1 MTKEEAVVT
10 VNNVCGLLGKHE
22 FVFRKGLNLLVSR
35 NALGVSSVM
44 KGIACALGLSDGL
57 QDCIHAL
64 ASEAT
69 ASIRIGSMEWSC
81 HLVASE
87 RGVEVAKRQPPP
99 TSSEHVHA
107 CVVNEKHPLCDLNDE
122 AVRNLLRTLSG
133 ADAKESEIRTLSVK
147 FTDLQTRMNRT
158 KVEKNAFESQLS
170 EYAALSEQKME
181 LEVKYNKSLE
191 QMKNSQGTEQS
202 KDTDAEALQSQL
214 KAKRAQ
220 LQQAQQVY
228 EELLSKRKSMETK
241 LELAL
246 EEQGEKQELRKLD
259 EARETKVK
267 LNQRALMANNR
278 RALFG
283 AYKRFLTIVQQTR
296 HEVEELKMKVDSAAR
311 VEQRPEFKA
320 QLEEALRQYDETWE
334 ECPLCAAFKKT
345 KPRCLLQTI
354 PIETRI
360 ATFGEV
366 ATYEQSK
373 QKQASAEITEALNT
387 IQALEPMETQA
398 SSQIGD
404 LQKGVKGLS
413 AQINEAEKAV
423 EQLQA
428 EEQKLDRNLFKL
440 NRDVALRLE
449 ATQVKE
455 QIRGLDAKLAEK
467 TKLQRELRTKANEF
481 DEYKEKLMKVRGELN
496 QAQAEHDR
504 RLHAARI
511 KFNTEASK
519 IMREVG
525 FKGFTNLEVT
535 DEFQVKIMRTVGGR
549 KFEER
554 LTMLSTSE
562 RTAMIILLSL
572 AAKLAYLP
580 DAPIFAVD
588 TISTSF
594 DPKRFANLVEY
605 MKDKVQYLIV
615 TLHSPQEAETI
626 KILHTFPA

>member
-1 MTKEEAVVT
+1 MSKEEAVVT
-10 VNNVCGLLGKHE
+10 LNNVCGLLGKHE
-22 FVFRKGLNLLVSR
+22 FAFRKGLNVLVSR

-44 KGIACALGLSDGL
+44 NGIACALGLSNGL
-57 QDCIHAL
+57 QDYIHAL

-69 ASIRIGSMEWSC
+69 ASIRIGSIEWSC

-99 TSSEHVHA
+99 KSSEHVHA
-107 CVVNEKHPLCDLNDE
+107 CMVNERHPLYDLNDE
-122 AVRNLLRTLSG
+122 AVRNLLRSLSE
-133 ADAKESEIRTLSVK
+133 ADAKESEVRTLTAK

-170 EYAALSEQKME
+170 EYATLPEQKME

-202 KDTDAEALQSQL
+202 KDTDAEDLQSQL

-228 EELLSKRKSMETK
+228 EELLSKRKTMETK

-246 EEQGEKQELRKLD
+246 KEQGEKQELRKLS

-267 LNQRALMANNR
+267 LNQRALIANNR

-296 HEVEELKMKVDSAAR
+296 HEVEDLKMKIGSAAR
-311 VEQRPEFKA
+311 VEQPELKA
-320 QLEEALRQYDETWE
+320 QPEEALKQYDETWE

-345 KPRCLLQTI
+345 RPRCLLQTI

-360 ATFGEV
+360 ATFGEI
-366 ATYEQSK
+366 ATDEQRK
-373 QKQASAEITEALNT
+373 QKLASAEVTEALNI
-387 IQALEPMETQA
+387 IQALEPKEAEA
-398 SSQIGD
+398 SNQIGD
-404 LQKGVKGLS
+404 LQKGLKELS
-413 AQINEAEKAV
+413 AQINEAEKV
-423 EQLQA
+423 QEQLQGD
-428 EEQKLDRNLFKL
+428 EQKLDRDFFKL
-440 NRDVALRLE
+440 NREVALRLE
-449 ATQVKE
+449 GTQVKE

-467 TKLQRELRTKANEF
+467 TKLQRELRAKANEF
-481 DEYKEKLMKVRGELN
+481 DEYKEKLMKVRGDLN
-496 QAQAEHDR
+496 EAQAEHDR

-511 KFNTEASK
+511 KFNAEASK

-525 FKGFTNLEVT
+525 FKGFVNVEVT
-535 DEFQVKIMRTVGGR
+535 DKFQVKVMRKVGGR
-549 KFEER
+549 EFEER

-562 RTAMIILLSL
+562 RTAMIILL
-572 AAKLAYLP
+572 AIVAKLAYLP
-580 DAPIFAVD
+580 DAPIFAID

-594 DPKRFANLVEY
+594 DPKRFANLVDY
-605 MKDKVQYLIV
+605 MKDRVQYLIV

>member
-1 MTKEEAVVT
+1 MTKKEAIVT
-10 VNNVCGLLGKHE
+10 LINICGLLGKHE
-22 FVFRKGLNLLVSR
+22 FVFNKGLNVLVSR

-44 KGIACALGLSDGL
+44 NGIACALGMSDGL
-57 QDCIHAL
+57 QDSIHAL

-69 ASIRIGSMEWSC
+69 ASIKIGDLQWSC

-87 RGVEVAKRQPPP
+87 TGVEVAKREPSP
-99 TSSEHVHA
+99 SSEHVHA
-107 CVVNEKHPLCDLNDE
+107 CVVNEKHPLSDLNDE
-122 AVRNLLRTLSG
+122 AVRSLLRALSG
-133 ADAKESEIRTLSVK
+133 VDAKESEMRALSAK
-147 FTDLQTRMNRT
+147 LTDLQTRMNRT

-170 EYAALSEQKME
+170 EYATLSEKKME

-191 QMKNSQGTEQS
+191 RMENSQGTEQG
-202 KDTDAEALQSQL
+202 KDTDAEALQSKL
-214 KAKRAQ
+214 KAKKGQ

-246 EEQGEKQELRKLD
+246 KEQEEKQELRKLS

-267 LNQRALMANNR
+267 LNQRALVANNR

-296 HEVEELKMKVDSAAR
+296 HEVKDLKIGSAAR
-311 VEQRPEFKA
+311 VEQPELKA
-320 QLEEALRQYDETWE
+320 QLEVLKQYDETWE

-345 KPRCLLQTI
+345 RARCLLQTI

-360 ATFGEV
+360 ATFGEI
-366 ATYEQSK
+366 ATDEQRK
-373 QKQASAEITEALNT
+373 QKLASAEVTEALNV
-387 IQALEPMETQA
+387 IRSLEPMEAEA
-398 SSQIGD
+398 SIQIGD
-404 LQKGVKGLS
+404 LQKGLKELS
-413 AQINEAEKAV
+413 AQINEAEKV
-423 EQLQA
+423 QEQLQGD
-428 EEQKLDRNLFKL
+428 EQKLDRDLFKL
-440 NRDVALRLE
+440 NSEAALRLE

-467 TKLQRELRTKANEF
+467 TKLQRELRAKANEF
-481 DEYKEKLMKVRGELN
+481 DEYKDKLMKAGGELKE
-496 QAQAEHDR
+496 AQTEHDR

-511 KFNTEASK
+511 KFNAEVSK

-525 FKGFTNLEVT
+525 FKGFVNIEVT
-535 DEFQVKIMRTVGGR
+535 EKFQVKVMRKVGGR
-549 KFEER
+549 EFEER

-562 RTAMIILLSL
+562 RTAMIILLAL
-572 AAKLAYLP
+572 VAKLAYLP

-594 DPKRFANLVEY
+594 DPKRFANLVDY
-605 MKDKVQYLIV
+605 MKDRVQYLII

-626 KILHTFPA
+626 KVMHTFPA